1 MENLTVLD
9 GELAVPCH
17 PQSATVGS
25 NSLPRLHFFWTVS
38 LKVVLTVRALCKELS
53 VNPVRT
59 GR

>member
-1 MENLTVLD
+1 MNNMAVLD

-25 NSLPRLHFFWTVS
+25 NSPPRLCFFWTVFMQ
-38 LKVVLTVRALCKELS
+38 VVLKAWALREELS